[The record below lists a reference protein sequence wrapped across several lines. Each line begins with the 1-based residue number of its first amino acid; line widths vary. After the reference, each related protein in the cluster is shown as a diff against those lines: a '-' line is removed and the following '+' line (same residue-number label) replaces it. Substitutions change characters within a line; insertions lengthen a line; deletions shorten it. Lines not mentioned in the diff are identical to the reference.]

1 MYRVF
6 SPLQQA
12 LITWLLVLLAGW
24 ATLNL
29 LSYIGELLSILITAG
44 LIAFILNYPVKRLQE
59 VVPRNIA
66 AVIVYVATGFFVVII
81 GITLL
86 PIIIEQA
93 RQFVNN
99 APSLLESARSQL
111 TELQQLSE
119 SYNLP
124 IDVPLLEQQVLAQ
137 LQKPLQSIASGSVGL
152 VLGTFNGVLDLILI
166 LVISFYMLVDG
177 ERVWQGLI
185 QVFATSIR
193 TTLTLSL
200 QQNLQKFVS
209 GQLLLGLFM
218 AVTLSF
224 VFFWL
229 RVPFFLLFAVF
240 IGVMEVIPFI
250 GATLGIGTVGIIVA
264 FLDWWL
270 ALQVV
275 GAAIAV
281 QQVKD
286 NLVAPR
292 ILGNL
297 TGSSPVVIFAALL
310 LGGRLGGLLG
320 VILAIPLIGVIK
332 SIVDIV
338 LDPTLPPQ
346 TGSFFYNPLAD
357 QETSIVLPDGST
369 AVVAKGVEGST
380 APPPEK
386 ALQDEQA
393 RRKKT
398 EADDQEQSDLSA
410 VDIQTRLE
418 RAAAEAQSTPSSTDL
433 QTRLERAAELGSE
446 EKSS

>member
-29 LSYIGELLSILITAG
+29 LSYIGELLSILTTAG

-59 VVPRNIA
+59 AVPRNVA

-93 RQFVNN
+93 RQFINN

-177 ERVWQGLI
+177 ERVWRGLI
-185 QVFATSIR
+185 SVFAVSIR

-218 AVTLSF
+218 AVSLSF

-229 RVPFFLLFAVF
+229 KVPFFLLFAVF

-270 ALQVV
+270 AIQVV
-275 GAAIAV
+275 GAAIAI

-310 LGGRLGGLLG
+310 LGARIAGLLG

-346 TGSFFYNPLAD
+346 TGSFFYNPITD
-357 QETSIVLPDGST
+357 QETSIVLPDGSN
-369 AVVAKGVEGST
+369 AVVTEGVNSST
-380 APPPEK
+380 
-386 ALQDEQA
+386 
-393 RRKKT
+393 
-398 EADDQEQSDLSA
+398 
-410 VDIQTRLE
+410 
-418 RAAAEAQSTPSSTDL
+418 TPSVADTL
-433 QTRLERAAELGSE
+433 QGKPAQADQPELIVSESKRE
-446 EKSS
+446 EKTN

>member
-44 LIAFILNYPVKRLQE
+44 LIAFILNYPVKRLQTAF
-59 VVPRNIA
+59 PRNIA
-66 AVIVYVATGFFVVII
+66 AVIVYIATGFFVVII

-93 RQFVNN
+93 RQFINN

-119 SYNLP
+119 YYNLP

-137 LQKPLQSIASGSVGL
+137 LQKPLQGIASGSLGI

-177 ERVWQGLI
+177 ERVWHGLI
-185 QVFATSIR
+185 QVFAVSIR
-193 TTLTLSL
+193 TKLTLSL

-218 AVTLSF
+218 AVSLSF

-229 RVPFFLLFAVF
+229 KVPFFLLFAVF
-240 IGVMEVIPFI
+240 IGAMEVVPFI

-270 ALQVV
+270 AIQVV

-292 ILGNL
+292 VLGNL

-310 LGGRLGGLLG
+310 LGARIAGLLG

-338 LDPTLPPQ
+338 LDPSLPPQ
-346 TGSFFYNPLAD
+346 TGSFFYNPIAD
-357 QETSIVLPDGST
+357 QETTIVMPDGST
-369 AVVAKGVEGST
+369 AVVADGVEGST
-380 APPPEK
+380 APPPEE
-386 ALQDEQA
+386 ALRDEQE
-393 RRKKT
+393 RLK
-398 EADDQEQSDLSA
+398 EAEAEANDQEQSDVSS

-418 RAAAEAQSTPSSTDL
+418 RAAAEAQSNTSPIDV
-433 QTRLERAAELGSE
+433 QTRLERAAAESE
-446 EKSS
+446 TTE